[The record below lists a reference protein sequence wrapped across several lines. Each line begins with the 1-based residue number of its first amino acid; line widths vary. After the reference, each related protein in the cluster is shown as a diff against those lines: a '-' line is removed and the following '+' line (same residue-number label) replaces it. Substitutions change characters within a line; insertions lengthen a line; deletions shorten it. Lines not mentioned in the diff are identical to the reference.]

1 MQEERRVKVRKELLI
16 TVVGSINMDMVTV
29 TDKIPVQG
37 ETLIGERFETNPGG
51 KGLNQAVAA
60 ARLGG
65 NVQFIG
71 RVGDDAFGQELLKFL
86 KQEGVSVTGVEPVT
100 DSSSGVAT
108 IILSERD
115 NRIIVIPGA
124 NNEVTP
130 HYVELHKEKI
140 LKSDLVLLQ
149 FEIPMETIRYC
160 LHLCEADGI
169 PVILNPAPA
178 RVLDNE
184 YWNKALYI
192 TPNEREE
199 KELSLDTNQEI
210 ADKLIVTL
218 GERGAKFTDGA
229 NVKISPTIKVETI
242 DTTGAG
248 DTFNGALAVAISEK
262 MSLAKAIE
270 FANGAAAL
278 SVQRFGAT
286 GGMPTRDEL
295 EEFIAKG

>member
-1 MQEERRVKVRKELLI
+1 MQEERRVKVREELLI

-71 RVGDDAFGQELLKFL
+71 RVGDDAFGQELLRFL
-86 KQEGVSVTGVEPVT
+86 QQEGVSVTGVEPVT
-100 DSSSGVAT
+100 HSSSGVAT

-130 HYVELHKEKI
+130 HYVERHKEQI
-140 LKSDLVLLQ
+140 LNSDLVLLQ

-160 LHLCEADGI
+160 LQLCEEEGI

-178 RVLDNE
+178 RMLENE
-184 YWNKALYI
+184 YWDKALYI
-192 TPNEREE
+192 TPNDREE
-199 KELSLDTNQEI
+199 KELILDTNQEI

-218 GERGAKFTDGA
+218 GERGAKFTDGG
-229 NVKISPTIKVETI
+229 NVKISPAINVEPI

-262 MSLAKAIE
+262 MPLAKAIE

>member
-1 MQEERRVKVRKELLI
+1 MRKELLI